1 MRLMDA
7 IIQNKIRYL
16 EQHAPPVL
24 SSGLPLLDELLEG
37 GLHEGELSEWGM
49 PWGQGLR
56 ELLLPFLAAAQRKD
70 YWILWIYGQSKI
82 CVNPLA
88 WKARAV
94 DLNRI
99 RFAQSEHALRD
110 LRPVFLSDFFRLIV
124 IDQSKQLSDEDCAF
138 LARQARRLRQ
148 SILIL
153 KPYALS
159 HTQGNVWARLRVNCG
174 QDLQS
179 RMFRA
184 ELLKGRHPKQLLF
197 STRQWME
204 SNSHN
209 NEF

>member
-1 MRLMDA
+1 MNTLF
-7 IIQNKIRYL
+7 QNNFNDLKS
-16 EQHAPPVL
+16 HAPVSVL
-24 SSGLPLLDELLEG
+24 PSGLPLLDDLLEG
-37 GLHEGELSEWGM
+37 GLREGELSEWGM

-56 ELLLPFLAAAQRKD
+56 ELLLPFLASAQRKD

-99 RFAQSEHALRD
+99 RFVGTEQPLQD

-124 IDQSKQLSDEDCAF
+124 IDQGKPLSEEDCAF
-138 LARQARRLRQ
+138 LARQARRQRQ

-174 QDLQS
+174 QDLQT
-179 RMFRA
+179 RMVSA
-184 ELLKGRHPKQLLF
+184 ELLKGRHPKRLVFNAAL
-197 STRQWME
+197 ME
-204 SNSHN
+204 AWPVS
-209 NEF
+209 